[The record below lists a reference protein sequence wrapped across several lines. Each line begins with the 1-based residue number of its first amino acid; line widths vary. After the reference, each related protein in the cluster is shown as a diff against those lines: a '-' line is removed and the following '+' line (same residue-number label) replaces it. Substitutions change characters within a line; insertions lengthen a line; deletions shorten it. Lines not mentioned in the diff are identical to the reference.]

1 MKPASEDKN
10 KAKKIEDTN
19 KEKTAEDNE
28 VKKTSRCAKEQD
40 DGATKP
46 PAAPIPEAAAA
57 DTWPARTWP
66 ESYAADGYHGWHPSA
81 WDSSP
86 WGWGHRE
93 GEQAQWVSEW
103 HGGWRRR
110 RSSWDSLTEES
121 QPTPTPVKA
130 LRRSDTT
137 ETEQS
142 SGVAQALQRLRSFDQ
157 NGDLSQLAQSLEA
170 KFMEMATPT
179 KATVP
184 SLSTATPGSI
194 PSPGTSERSPTEVL
208 NEAAGLNGQG
218 QNSAEAGTSVPAPE
232 PKSVVTPEPEPTKV
246 ETSATEDQKKSEGP
260 EPKTVETPEPKPP
273 TVETSATEDA
283 QKSEAPTQAAQLVV
297 VNNKA
302 TEDPKEKATEAS
314 EKKEE
319 NKSEATQAEVPK
331 KDAKTGEDFTEKEAK
346 KAEELKKRKMAAHA
360 RYMRYYRSVRGM
372 GLIVDFTLFLNISL
386 VENPARH

>member
-232 PKSVVTPEPEPTKV
+232 PK
-246 ETSATEDQKKSEGP
+246 
-260 EPKTVETPEPKPP
+260 TVETPEPKPP

-331 KDAKTGEDFTEKEAK
+331 EDAKTGEDFTEKEAK